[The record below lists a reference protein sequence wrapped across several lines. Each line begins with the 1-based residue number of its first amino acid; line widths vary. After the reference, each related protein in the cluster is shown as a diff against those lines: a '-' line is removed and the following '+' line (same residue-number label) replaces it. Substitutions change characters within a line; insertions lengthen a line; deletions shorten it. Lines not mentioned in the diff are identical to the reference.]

1 MNQSGIYNLEE
12 FTEQNDIDGL
22 FGSALVCFT
31 ADRDVM
37 RRVVH
42 PGLGSFYSINLIVD
56 GWEVYLINGHRVRL
70 EMHDLFVKQ
79 PYDNFAVE
87 DCSEEVSSIHLLVEK
102 NYFDSLIAN
111 HEHFKGQNPI
121 ELFSSMPV
129 VHLGEMQ
136 AASFYQM
143 MSNIQ
148 RTIVTPHLY
157 KSEMIKYQLNICLFM
172 LAELISGNEINTH
185 DLKHK
190 DNILKIFL
198 HLASRNFKRERQ
210 VQFYADH
217 LNLSVTYL
225 SRTIK
230 ELTGNTVLSYLSN
243 FLYNEICI
251 QLKTTD
257 KTISEIADE
266 LNFSDQSA
274 LTNFFRTK
282 AGVSP
287 LAYRKSKK
295 LKG

>member
-1 MNQSGIYNLEE
+1 MNRIYNLEE
-12 FTEQNDIDGL
+12 FTEQNQIDGL

-31 ADRDVM
+31 ADRDFL

-42 PGLGSFYSINLIVD
+42 PGIGSFYSVNLIVD
-56 GWEVYLINGHRVRL
+56 GWEDYIINRNQIYL

-79 PYDNFAVE
+79 PYDNFSVKS
-87 DCSEEVSSIHLLVEK
+87 CSEEVSSIHLLVER
-102 NYFDSLIAN
+102 NYFDRLVAN
-111 HEHFKGQNPI
+111 HEHFKGQNPVDV
-121 ELFSSMPV
+121 FSSMPV
-129 VHLGEMQ
+129 IHLSELE

-143 MSNIQ
+143 MTNIQ
-148 RTIVTPHLY
+148 RTISTPHLY
-157 KSEMIKYQLNICLFM
+157 KNELIKYQLNICLFM
-172 LAELISGNEINTH
+172 LAELISGTEVNTH

-198 HLASRNFKRERQ
+198 HLASRNFRKERQ
-210 VQFYADH
+210 IQFYADH
-217 LNLSVTYL
+217 LNVSSTYL
-225 SRTIK
+225 SRTVK

-287 LAYRKSKK
+287 VAYRSKK
-295 LKG
+295 VSR

>member
-42 PGLGSFYSINLIVD
+42 PGLGSFYSVNLIVD
-56 GWEVYLINGHRVRL
+56 GWENYHINNNQVHL

-79 PYDNFAVE
+79 PYDNFTVE
-87 DCSEEVSSIHLLVEK
+87 DCSEEVSSIH
-102 NYFDSLIAN
+102 
-111 HEHFKGQNPI
+111 EHFKGQNPI
-121 ELFSSMPV
+121 EVFCSMPV

>member
-1 MNQSGIYNLEE
+1 MNRIYNLEE
-12 FTEQNDIDGL
+12 FTEQNQIDGL

-31 ADRDVM
+31 ADRDFL

-42 PGLGSFYSINLIVD
+42 PGIGSFYSVNLIVD
-56 GWEVYLINGHRVRL
+56 GWEDYIINRNQIYL

-79 PYDNFAVE
+79 PYDNISVKS
-87 DCSEEVSSIHLLVEK
+87 CSEEVSSIHLLVER
-102 NYFDSLIAN
+102 NYFDSLVGN
-111 HEHFKGQNPI
+111 HEHFKGQNPV
-121 ELFSSMPV
+121 EVFSSMPV
-129 VHLGEMQ
+129 IHLSELE

-143 MSNIQ
+143 MTNIQ
-148 RTIVTPHLY
+148 RTISTPHLY
-157 KSEMIKYQLNICLFM
+157 KNELIKYQLNICLFM
-172 LAELISGNEINTH
+172 LAELISGTEINTH

-198 HLASRNFKRERQ
+198 HLASRNFRKERQ
-210 VQFYADH
+210 IQFYADH
-217 LNLSVTYL
+217 LNVSSTYL
-225 SRTIK
+225 SRTVK

-287 LAYRKSKK
+287 VAYRSKK
-295 LKG
+295 VSR

>member
-1 MNQSGIYNLEE
+1 
-12 FTEQNDIDGL
+12 
-22 FGSALVCFT
+22 
-31 ADRDVM
+31 
-37 RRVVH
+37 
-42 PGLGSFYSINLIVD
+42 
-56 GWEVYLINGHRVRL
+56 
-70 EMHDLFVKQ
+70 
-79 PYDNFAVE
+79 
-87 DCSEEVSSIHLLVEK
+87 
-102 NYFDSLIAN
+102 
-111 HEHFKGQNPI
+111 
-121 ELFSSMPV
+121 
-129 VHLGEMQ
+129 
-136 AASFYQM
+136 
-143 MSNIQ
+143 
-148 RTIVTPHLY
+148 
-157 KSEMIKYQLNICLFM
+157 MIKYQLNICLFM

-217 LNLSVTYL
+217 L
-225 SRTIK
+225 
-230 ELTGNTVLSYLSN
+230 
-243 FLYNEICI
+243 YNEICI

>member
-1 MNQSGIYNLEE
+1 MNRIYNLEE
-12 FTEQNDIDGL
+12 FTEQNQIDGL

-31 ADRDVM
+31 ADRDFL

-42 PGLGSFYSINLIVD
+42 PGIGSFYSVNLIVD
-56 GWEVYLINGHRVRL
+56 GWEDYIINRNQIYL

-79 PYDNFAVE
+79 PYDNISVKSF
-87 DCSEEVSSIHLLVEK
+87 SEEVSSIHLLVER
-102 NYFDSLIAN
+102 NYFDSLVGN
-111 HEHFKGQNPI
+111 HEHFKGQNPV
-121 ELFSSMPV
+121 EVFSSMPV
-129 VHLGEMQ
+129 IHLSELE

-143 MSNIQ
+143 MTNIQ
-148 RTIVTPHLY
+148 RTISTPHLY
-157 KSEMIKYQLNICLFM
+157 KNELIKYQLNICLFM
-172 LAELISGNEINTH
+172 LAELISGTEINTH

-198 HLASRNFKRERQ
+198 HLASRNFRKERQ
-210 VQFYADH
+210 IQFYADH
-217 LNLSVTYL
+217 LNVSSTYL
-225 SRTIK
+225 SRTVK

-287 LAYRKSKK
+287 VAYRSKK
-295 LKG
+295 VSR

>member
-1 MNQSGIYNLEE
+1 MNQTGIFNLEE
-12 FTEQNDIDGL
+12 FTEQNHIDGL
-22 FGSALVCFT
+22 FGSALVCFN
-31 ADRDVM
+31 ADCDFL

-42 PGLGSFYSINLIVD
+42 PGYGSFYSVNLIID
-56 GWEVYLINGHRVRL
+56 GWEDYQVNGHHVHL
-70 EMHDLFVKQ
+70 EVHVLFVKQ
-79 PYDNFAVE
+79 PYVKFSVKA
-87 DCSEEVSSIHLLVEK
+87 CSEEVSSIHLLVER
-102 NYFDSLIAN
+102 NYFDSLVAN

-121 ELFSSMPV
+121 EVFSSMPV
-129 VHLGEMQ
+129 VHLSELQ
-136 AASFYQM
+136 ASSFYQLM
-143 MSNIQ
+143 FNIQ
-148 RTIVTPHLY
+148 KTIATPHLY
-157 KSEMIKYQLNICLFM
+157 KNEILKYQLNICLLM
-172 LAELISGNEINTH
+172 LAELISGSEINTH

-198 HLASRNFKRERQ
+198 HLASRNFKKERQ
-210 VQFYADH
+210 IQFYADH
-217 LNLSVTYL
+217 LNVSSTYL

-257 KTISEIADE
+257 KTISEIAFE

-287 LAYRKSKK
+287 IAYRNKK
-295 LKG
+295 AS

>member
-111 HEHFKGQNPI
+111 HEHFKGQNP
-121 ELFSSMPV
+121 M
-129 VHLGEMQ
+129 
-136 AASFYQM
+136 
-143 MSNIQ
+143 NISKG
-148 RTIVTPHLY
+148 RT
-157 KSEMIKYQLNICLFM
+157 
-172 LAELISGNEINTH
+172 
-185 DLKHK
+185 
-190 DNILKIFL
+190 
-198 HLASRNFKRERQ
+198 R
-210 VQFYADH
+210 
-217 LNLSVTYL
+217 
-225 SRTIK
+225 
-230 ELTGNTVLSYLSN
+230 
-243 FLYNEICI
+243 
-251 QLKTTD
+251 
-257 KTISEIADE
+257 
-266 LNFSDQSA
+266 
-274 LTNFFRTK
+274 
-282 AGVSP
+282 
-287 LAYRKSKK
+287 
-295 LKG
+295 

>member
-1 MNQSGIYNLEE
+1 MNRIYNLEE
-12 FTEQNDIDGL
+12 FTEQNQIDGL

-31 ADRDVM
+31 VDRDFL

-42 PGLGSFYSINLIVD
+42 PGIGSFYSVNLIVD
-56 GWEVYLINGHRVRL
+56 GWEDYIINRNQIHL

-79 PYDNFAVE
+79 PYDNISVKS
-87 DCSEEVSSIHLLVEK
+87 CSEEVSSIHLLVER
-102 NYFDSLIAN
+102 NYFDSLVGN
-111 HEHFKGQNPI
+111 HEHFKGQNPV
-121 ELFSSMPV
+121 EVFSSMPV
-129 VHLGEMQ
+129 IHLSELE

-143 MSNIQ
+143 MTNIQ
-148 RTIVTPHLY
+148 RTISTPHLY
-157 KSEMIKYQLNICLFM
+157 KNELIKFQLNICLFM
-172 LAELISGNEINTH
+172 LAELISGTEINTH

-198 HLASRNFKRERQ
+198 HLASRNFRKERQ
-210 VQFYADH
+210 IQFYADH
-217 LNLSVTYL
+217 LNVSSTYL
-225 SRTIK
+225 SRTVK

-287 LAYRKSKK
+287 VAYRSKK
-295 LKG
+295 VSR

>member
-12 FTEQNDIDGL
+12 FTEQNQIDGL

-31 ADRDVM
+31 ADRDFL

-42 PGLGSFYSINLIVD
+42 PGIGSFYSVNLIVD
-56 GWEVYLINGHRVRL
+56 GWEDYIINRNQIYL

-79 PYDNFAVE
+79 PYDNISVKS
-87 DCSEEVSSIHLLVEK
+87 CSEEVSSIHLLVER
-102 NYFDSLIAN
+102 NYFDSLVGN
-111 HEHFKGQNPI
+111 HEHFKGQNPVDV
-121 ELFSSMPV
+121 FSSMPV
-129 VHLGEMQ
+129 IHLSELE

-143 MSNIQ
+143 MTNIQ
-148 RTIVTPHLY
+148 RTISTPHLY
-157 KSEMIKYQLNICLFM
+157 KNELIKYQLNICLFM
-172 LAELISGNEINTH
+172 LAELISGTEVNTH

-198 HLASRNFKRERQ
+198 HLASRNFRKERQ
-210 VQFYADH
+210 IQFYADH
-217 LNLSVTYL
+217 LNVSSTYL
-225 SRTIK
+225 SRTVK

-287 LAYRKSKK
+287 VAYRSKK
-295 LKG
+295 VSR

>member
-12 FTEQNDIDGL
+12 FTEQNQIDGL

-31 ADRDVM
+31 ADRDFL

-42 PGLGSFYSINLIVD
+42 PGIGSFYSVNLIVD
-56 GWEVYLINGHRVRL
+56 GWEDYIINRNQIYL

-79 PYDNFAVE
+79 PYDNISVKSF
-87 DCSEEVSSIHLLVEK
+87 SEEVSSIHLLVER
-102 NYFDSLIAN
+102 NYFDSLVGN
-111 HEHFKGQNPI
+111 HEHFKGQNPV
-121 ELFSSMPV
+121 EVFSSMPV
-129 VHLGEMQ
+129 IHLSELE

-143 MSNIQ
+143 MTNIQ
-148 RTIVTPHLY
+148 RTISTPHLY
-157 KSEMIKYQLNICLFM
+157 KNELIKYQLNICLFM
-172 LAELISGNEINTH
+172 LAELISGTEINTH

-198 HLASRNFKRERQ
+198 HLASRNFRKERQ
-210 VQFYADH
+210 IQFYADH
-217 LNLSVTYL
+217 LNVSSTYL
-225 SRTIK
+225 SRTVK

-287 LAYRKSKK
+287 VAYRSKK
-295 LKG
+295 VSR

>member
-12 FTEQNDIDGL
+12 FTEQNHIDGL
-22 FGSALVCFT
+22 FGSALVCFA

-42 PGLGSFYSINLIVD
+42 PGLGSFYSVNLIID
-56 GWEVYLINGHRVRL
+56 GWEDYQINSHQVHL

-87 DCSEEVSSIHLLVEK
+87 GCSEEVSSIHLLVEK
-102 NYFDSLIAN
+102 NYFDSLVAN

-121 ELFSSMPV
+121 EVFSSMPV

-143 MSNIQ
+143 MTNIQ

-157 KSEMIKYQLNICLFM
+157 KNEMIKYHLNICLFM

-190 DNILKIFL
+190 DNILKM
-198 HLASRNFKRERQ
+198 
-210 VQFYADH
+210 
-217 LNLSVTYL
+217 
-225 SRTIK
+225 
-230 ELTGNTVLSYLSN
+230 
-243 FLYNEICI
+243 
-251 QLKTTD
+251 
-257 KTISEIADE
+257 
-266 LNFSDQSA
+266 
-274 LTNFFRTK
+274 
-282 AGVSP
+282 
-287 LAYRKSKK
+287 
-295 LKG
+295 